1 MTIVTFSGNGA
12 QLSDRALAE
21 HALDP
26 RLWQKDKKSEKGG
39 RKEEREGRKESCKGN
54 INILRGCD
62 QNVSGNKD
70 SEKIL
75 SPAKE

>member
-1 MTIVTFSGNGA
+1 VTIVTFSGNGA

-39 RKEEREGRKESCKGN
+39 RKEEREGRKEREPLEVAGE
-54 INILRGCD
+54 IN
-62 QNVSGNKD
+62 
-70 SEKIL
+70 SEC
-75 SPAKE
+75 PHHQKEKKKKKKKKN